1 MGVQM
6 PTKATRSRDFS
17 ATVVMSMLAAIIV
30 VASLAA
36 GFIVFSTMKSDDRA
50 LERQTRLVAHMLDRT
65 RADMIAEQ
73 VYTAAWDEAI
83 IALSDEIDRTW
94 VAENLGYGTFAD
106 YGYNRI
112 YVLDPTGEP
121 VYAMRD
127 GGDVP
132 ATSWSTAA
140 GTIKPIVDR
149 LSDLDAIAAISAYNN
164 DFAEIPDATD
174 IAPVEGRPALVSA
187 VPILSETEEYLVEP
201 GANFT
206 LVAVR
211 FLDDALAHELT
222 EQFLLDGAA
231 FTTDPT
237 PIPGTVLVPITN
249 AAGGTVAWFRWQPDR
264 PGAVLLA
271 ETMPMFAGALAVA
284 GAFIWWL
291 TRRLQR
297 SSAELEAARTEAQH
311 RALHD
316 PLTGLAN
323 RAMFQERLT
332 HALERLGKGG
342 DPIALLALDLDRFKQ
357 VNDTLGHEAGDE
369 LLRQVAQRLA
379 ALLSDNDTLARLGG
393 DEFVILQNAIKTVA
407 QSQSLS
413 EQIIARI
420 SEPYRLAGTEV
431 RIGVS
436 IGVALAADAARDGL
450 DLPARADFALYQ
462 AKESGRNQYRLYDTA
477 DPEAPTRDT
486 SAAA

>member
-1 MGVQM
+1 M
-6 PTKATRSRDFS
+6 PAQSSRSRDFS
-17 ATVVMSMLAAIIV
+17 ATVVLSMLAAIV
-30 VASLAA
+30 LLAGLAA

-50 LERQTRLVAHMLDRT
+50 LERQSRLVAHMLDRT
-65 RADMIAEQ
+65 RADMVAEQ
-73 VYTAAWDEAI
+73 VYTAAWDEAVV
-83 IALSDEIDRTW
+83 ALSGDIDSTW
-94 VAENLGYGTFAD
+94 VAENLGYGIFAD
-106 YGYNRI
+106 YGYNRV
-112 YVLDPTGEP
+112 YVLDPAGTP
-121 VYAMRD
+121 IYAMRD

-132 ATSWSTAA
+132 AESWSAA
-140 GTIKPIVDR
+140 SGTIQPIVDR
-149 LSDLDAIAAISAYNN
+149 LADLDAIAAISAYNN

-187 VPILSETEEYLVEP
+187 VPILSETEEHLVAP
-201 GANFT
+201 GSAFT

-211 FLDDALAHELT
+211 FLDDALARELT
-222 EQFLLDGAA
+222 EQFLLEGAE
-231 FTTDPT
+231 FTTASTAPS
-237 PIPGTVLVPITN
+237 GTALVPITN
-249 AAGGTVAWFRWQPDR
+249 RAGDTVAWFRWQPDR
-264 PGAVLLA
+264 PGAALLS
-271 ETMPMFAGALAVA
+271 ETMPMFAGALALA

-297 SSAELEAARTEAQH
+297 SSAELEAARSDAQH

-332 HALERLGKGG
+332 RALERLGKGG
-342 DPIALLALDLDRFKQ
+342 DPVALLALDLDRFKQ
-357 VNDTLGHEAGDE
+357 VNDTFGHEAGDE

-393 DEFVILQNAIKTVA
+393 DEFVILQDAIKTVA

-413 EQIIARI
+413 ERIIARI

-462 AKESGRNQYRLYDTA
+462 AKESGRNRYCLYDTA
-477 DPEAPTRDT
+477 VAEAP
-486 SAAA
+486 SAAKSDAA